1 MKKSVLLILS
11 LVLIVVVSGCIQTE
25 VRTPSPQGMTKTES
39 CIPNWGCDNWSSCTP
54 SGTQTRTCTD
64 LSNCGVT
71 ANKPIE
77 SQNCEYEI
85 EQTEN
90 ELIQNLSKIYN
101 NYHSVNTSKI
111 DCRNPEYYKTD
122 LMNLSIKNWN
132 NEYYKTQTA
141 MWYPSLDEG
150 RIGNVLFDLKN
161 VGCTKI
167 DPVYGSIVILNN
179 KIVFSSSENKILL
192 SDSMYPNGLYPEDW
206 MMGNLPVSGNNFE
219 PLTVKATG
227 NYIVWIY
234 VKNKNN
240 NHMVVIDRINLTM
253 S

>member
-1 MKKSVLLILS
+1 MKHSYISVILLIF
-11 LVLIVVVSGCIQTE
+11 VIFVSGCIQTE
-25 VRTPSPQGMTKTES
+25 VRVPSPQGMTKIAEKQE
-39 CIPNWGCDNWSSCTP
+39 IPAQNQNEIK
-54 SGTQTRTCTD
+54 QTD
-64 LSNCGVT
+64 
-71 ANKPIE
+71 
-77 SQNCEYEI
+77 

-101 NYHSVNTSKI
+101 DYHSVNISKI
-111 DCRNPEYYKTD
+111 DCKNPEYYKTD

-227 NYIVWIY
+227 NYIIWIY
-234 VKNKNN
+234 FKNKNN
-240 NHMVVIDRINLTM
+240 NHMVAIDRINLTM

>member
-1 MKKSVLLILS
+1 MSKIKNIAFLLL
-11 LVLIVVVSGCIQTE
+11 LVGIVIVSGCIQTE
-25 VRTPSPQGMTKTES
+25 VRVPSPQGMTKIAEKQE
-39 CIPNWGCDNWSSCTP
+39 IPAQNQIN
-54 SGTQTRTCTD
+54 QTD
-64 LSNCGVT
+64 
-71 ANKPIE
+71 
-77 SQNCEYEI
+77 

-101 NYHSVNTSKI
+101 DFHSINTSKI
-111 DCRNPEYYKTD
+111 DCRNPDYYKTD

-192 SDSMYPNGLYPEDW
+192 SDPNGWYPEDW
-206 MMGNLPVSGNNFE
+206 MMGNLPVSGSGNNFE

-234 VKNKNN
+234 FKNKNT
-240 NHMVVIDRINLTM
+240 NHMVAIDRINLTM